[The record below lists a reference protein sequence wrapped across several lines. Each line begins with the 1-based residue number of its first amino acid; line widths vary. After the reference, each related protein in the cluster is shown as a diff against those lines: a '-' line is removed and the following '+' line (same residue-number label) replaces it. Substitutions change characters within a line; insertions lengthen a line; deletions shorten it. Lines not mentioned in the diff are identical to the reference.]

1 MLGWV
6 VLCFV
11 VFFFKQNTADEM
23 RISDW
28 SSDVC
33 SSDLDADVDQLLDP
47 DPRPLSAAAQFW
59 PVPIAGWAMKRRG
72 NVIDRTVGGAAQD
85 EVRAKLS
92 RFVRARWFE
101 PPFGGETFTGLIFD
115 AFDAMESGPR
125 GPAQIGRAPG

>member
-1 MLGWV
+1 
-6 VLCFV
+6 
-11 VFFFKQNTADEM
+11 M

-33 SSDLDADVDQLLDP
+33 SADL
-47 DPRPLSAAAQFW
+47 
-59 PVPIAGWAMKRRG
+59 VPIAGWAMKRRG

-125 GPAQIGRAPG
+125 GPALEIGRASCRERVCQYV